1 MIYRRFHFIQIAL
14 GLSKCVCPPFP
25 NELGV
30 KWKQAVFYN
39 TVISDLSDLA
49 DVYYDILV
57 FFSPSGIDSLFHNFP
72 DFKQNNT
79 NVKSTFVK
87 LILAGVLLFSG
98 SIFLLATKEFH
109 GWPVKYLGPITPIGG
124 LLLISA
130 WGYLM
135 LSFLKK

>member
-1 MIYRRFHFIQIAL
+1 MEFHTRISSAIASGLLMLAVSLGAL
-14 GLSKCVCPPFP
+14 GSHFLKTRLSQDALSSFEV
-25 NELGV
+25 GV
-30 KWKQAVFYN
+30 RYLIYHSFAILLIN
-39 TVISDLSDLA
+39 NISALD
-49 DVYYDILV
+49 
-57 FFSPSGIDSLFHNFP
+57 
-72 DFKQNNT
+72 T

>member
-1 MIYRRFHFIQIAL
+1 MMEFHTRITSAIASGLLMFAVSLGAL
-14 GLSKCVCPPFP
+14 GSHFLKTRLSQDAMSSFEV
-25 NELGV
+25 GV
-30 KWKQAVFYN
+30 RYLIYHSFAILLIN
-39 TVISDLSDLA
+39 NLSAL
-49 DVYYDILV
+49 
-57 FFSPSGIDSLFHNFP
+57 
-72 DFKQNNT
+72 NT

-98 SIFLLATKEFH
+98 SILLLATKEFH

-135 LSFLKK
+135 FSFLKK

>member
-1 MIYRRFHFIQIAL
+1 MMEFHTRITSAIASGLVMFAVSLGAL
-14 GLSKCVCPPFP
+14 GSHFLKTRLSQDAMSSFEV
-25 NELGV
+25 GV
-30 KWKQAVFYN
+30 RYLIYHSFAILLIN
-39 TVISDLSDLA
+39 NLSALD
-49 DVYYDILV
+49 
-57 FFSPSGIDSLFHNFP
+57 
-72 DFKQNNT
+72 T

-98 SIFLLATKEFH
+98 SIFLLSTKEFH
-109 GWPVKYLGPITPIGG
+109 GWPFKYLGPITPIGG